1 MSYLLLGLALY
12 LAPALD
18 AAVMP
23 HFQLAGTSPQ
33 LMLLAGLVWIAL
45 YCGRKAYIG
54 AALAGLVA
62 DISGTGRLGIGFGLL
77 TGLALMMQVLGRRFP
92 LDRPLKQFALVS
104 AGTAAGVLLIS
115 CLGPTPPF
123 AEIVWPQLARWSAIT
138 GVYTAVV
145 AWPLLAAVHRR
156 RRHTFS

>member
-23 HFQLAGTSPQ
+23 HFQLY
-33 LMLLAGLVWIAL
+33 V
-45 YCGRKAYIG
+45 G

-92 LDRPLKQFALVS
+92 LDRPLKQFAVVS

-123 AEIVWPQLARWSAIT
+123 AEIEWPQLARWSAIT
-138 GVYTAVV
+138 GMYTAVV